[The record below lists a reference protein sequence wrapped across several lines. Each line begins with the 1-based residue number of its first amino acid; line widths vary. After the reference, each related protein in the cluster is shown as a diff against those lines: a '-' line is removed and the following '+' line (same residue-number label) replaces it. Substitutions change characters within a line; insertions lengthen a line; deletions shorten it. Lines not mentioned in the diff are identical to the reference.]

1 MPTSPKSLFKI
12 ISFDAV
18 CMTQHHAVSYLIAIF
33 VVLVLKCSI
42 SLFILCKES
51 LHADTSSPISSE

>member
-12 ISFDAV
+12 ISSDAV
-18 CMTQHHAVSYLIAIF
+18 HDTISYFIAIF
-33 VVLVLKCSI
+33 VVLVFKCWI
-42 SLFILCKES
+42 SLFILRKKS